1 MKLDPNRL
9 ALSIGGATAILW
21 TICSVFVAFVPGPM
35 MSMTGHMLH
44 ADAQGLAWTMTGV
57 GYLVGL
63 ICWTAWAMA
72 AGWLVGWIYSLLDS
86 APSS

>member
-9 ALSIGGATAILW
+9 ALSFGGATAILW

-44 ADAQGLAWTMTGV
+44 ADASGFAWTMTGV
-57 GYLVGL
+57 GYVIGL
-63 ICWTAWAMA
+63 ICWTAWAMV
-72 AGWLVGWIYSLLDS
+72 AGWLVGWIYSLLG
-86 APSS
+86 APGPK